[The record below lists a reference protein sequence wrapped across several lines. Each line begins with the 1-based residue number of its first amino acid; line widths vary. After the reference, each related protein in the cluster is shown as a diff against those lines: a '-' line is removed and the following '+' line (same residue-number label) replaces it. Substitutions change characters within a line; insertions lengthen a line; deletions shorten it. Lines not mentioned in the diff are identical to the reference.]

1 MHSNLYIP
9 HTLLF
14 LRRLLIE
21 WHSLLLNLFPQV
33 QKGADSGPCLVP
45 ISSDQEK
52 QEKSP
57 SNARLSTLPTF
68 SQPRIFS
75 AAVYSVFPTLG
86 VFFFFNF
93 QLCHCGGYSFTW
105 AFPEPPPSG
114 SHPPPDRVTHPGGR
128 SDSEGGLRWA
138 SALSQYSPPLP
149 LCHRHSSP
157 QSQGCSLGNSTNLD
171 AAQSGTSPQLL
182 SPQLSFTPKV
192 RQLPAASSAALISPP
207 GFSLPRLLLPFKSL
221 NDTHVWS

>member
-1 MHSNLYIP
+1 MR
-9 HTLLF
+9 T
-14 LRRLLIE
+14 
-21 WHSLLLNLFPQV
+21 
-33 QKGADSGPCLVP
+33 AVP
-45 ISSDQEK
+45 AL
-52 QEKSP
+52 SP
-57 SNARLSTLPTF
+57 SPLTKKNKKKAPPTPGLALSPRFLSQEF
-68 SQPRIFS
+68 SQLQCILSFQP
-75 AAVYSVFPTLG
+75 SVSFF
-86 VFFFFNF
+86 FFFFNF

-128 SDSEGGLRWA
+128 SYSEGGLRWA

-221 NDTHVWS
+221 NDTHIWS